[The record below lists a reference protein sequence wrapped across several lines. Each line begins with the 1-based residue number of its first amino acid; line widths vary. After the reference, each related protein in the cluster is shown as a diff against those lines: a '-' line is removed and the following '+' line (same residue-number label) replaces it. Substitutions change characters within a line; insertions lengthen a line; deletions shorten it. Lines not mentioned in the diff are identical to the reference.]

1 MHVLIFHLGHAR
13 VALPTALIIQ
23 VLPMLATTAI
33 PAAPAFV
40 AGLINYHGRA
50 VPVLDLAALAGGVA
64 ARERLDTRI
73 LLVDY
78 PSPEGPRHP
87 LGLIAEGVTGTAR
100 ILADSAQASG
110 LSLPQ
115 APYLG
120 QVVSSSAGILQLLE
134 LSDLLPQSVRAL
146 LFQDPVAAC

>member
-1 MHVLIFHLGHAR
+1 MQVLIFHLGQAR
-13 VALPTALIIQ
+13 VALPSALITQ

-33 PAAPAFV
+33 PGAPAFV

-50 VPVLDLAALAGGVA
+50 VPVLDLEALAGGAA
-64 ARERLDTRI
+64 ARARLDTRI
-73 LLVDY
+73 LLVEY
-78 PSPEGPRHP
+78 PSPEGSRHA

-100 ILADSAQASG
+100 ITAENAEDSG

-120 QVVSSSAGILQLLE
+120 RVVSSSAGILQLIE
-134 LSDLLPQSVRAL
+134 LSDLLPQSVRDL
-146 LFQDPVAAC
+146 LFQAQVPAC

>member
-1 MHVLIFHLGHAR
+1 MHVLIFHLGQER
-13 VALPTALIIQ
+13 VALPTARITQ

-33 PAAPAFV
+33 PGAPAFV

-50 VPVLDLAALAGGVA
+50 VPVLDLSALAGGRV

-78 PSPEGPRHP
+78 PSPEGTRHA

-100 ILADSAQASG
+100 ITAESAAASG

-120 QVVSSSAGILQLLE
+120 QVVSSSAGILQLVE
-134 LSDLLPQSVRAL
+134 LSDLLPQSVRDL
-146 LFQDPVAAC
+146 LFQAREPAC

>member
-1 MHVLIFHLGHAR
+1 MHVLIFHLGQAR
-13 VALPTALIIQ
+13 VALPSALIAQ

-33 PAAPAFV
+33 PGAPAFI

-50 VPVLDLAALAGGVA
+50 VPVVDLAALAGGAA

-78 PSPEGPRHP
+78 PSPEGTRYS

-100 ILADSAQASG
+100 VAAEGAAASG

-115 APYLG
+115 VPYLG
-120 QVVSSSAGILQLLE
+120 RVVSSSAGILQLIE
-134 LSDLLPQSVRAL
+134 LSDLLPQAVRCL
-146 LFQDPVAAC
+146 LFQAPVAPC